1 MEQLPLIAEQFQ
13 TKRRGKPSPQDY
25 EALARVRLSKGYI
38 ARELLFSS
46 DSAAWGLSNF
56 PEDTEMFIRAG
67 KALCEKILEPV
78 QEHWGKCAI
87 TFGYQSREGIE
98 HGWSKA
104 ERDAHPR
111 SSCPHQFD
119 RGTWGEEVYARLD
132 ILPFCVEDGEV
143 SKHDFGHWMMHNLDI
158 DLLMQWTRSNVY
170 CITISPKPRR
180 VWLEWGRPKLGEP
193 RQKMLMG
200 TDYWQRVYP
209 YLPESEKPKFGPSCT
224 GGSMQWRR

>member
-1 MEQLPLIAEQFQ
+1 MEQLPLIAEQFPS
-13 TKRRGKPSPQDY
+13 KRRGKPSPQEY
-25 EALARVRLSKGYI
+25 EVLARVRLSKSFLL
-38 ARELLFSS
+38 RPLLFSTEC
-46 DSAAWGLSNF
+46 AARGFTNW
-56 PEDTEMFIRAG
+56 PEDTAMVIRAG
-67 KALCEKILEPV
+67 KSLCEKVLEPV
-78 QEHWGKCAI
+78 LAQWGQFGI
-87 TFGYQSREGIE
+87 TFGYMSREGLE
-98 HGWSKA
+98 HGWSMA
-104 ERDAHPR
+104 ERAHPR
-111 SSCPHQFD
+111 SSCPHQWD
-119 RGTWGEEVYARLD
+119 RKTWGDEVYARVD

-180 VWLEWGRPKLGEP
+180 VWLEWGSPKLGEP

-224 GGSMQWRR
+224 GGGMQWRR